1 VELLLFDH
9 EDDSRPGWVIPICP
23 ALNHTYHF
31 WHTFVPGVQP
41 GQIYGYRTQGPYDTQ
56 SGANATAAGGGAG
69 GDPIECDAGRSIEE
83 AVQGSFR
90 LASQGAD
97 VRLFPILPTSR
108 FLSILAV

>member
-1 VELLLFDH
+1 VVIAYFLDRGISEFRAHSLFK
-9 EDDSRPGWVIPICP
+9 RGAVRMLRRQGV
-23 ALNHTYHF
+23 AL
-31 WHTFVPGVQP
+31 
-41 GQIYGYRTQGPYDTQ
+41 
-56 SGANATAAGGGAG
+56 AA
-69 GDPIECDAGRSIEE
+69 IRFECDAGRSIEE